1 MLDKSLKPTALNEQ
15 LQLQK
20 NQNNLKNYGAQENLN
35 TSIFDSGVKM
45 TI

>member
-1 MLDKSLKPTALNEQ
+1 MLEKSLKPAALHDQ
-15 LQLQK
+15 LSLQK

-45 TI
+45 TL